1 MRSATCRVVRCAASP
16 PWLPN
21 APAWDAMNPV
31 AKAACHIRKTCVDNV
46 ALIKNQTKFSA
57 AAATRS
63 SSASTLA
70 LVHHVRAAMSTGARC
85 VTRRA
90 LLCVMRAPKCYA
102 TAVASSTS
110 RRMITWDDRR
120 CSVAS
125 AISPGVVVGACRPTR
140 RTMSAVHACV
150 GSNPNCSQSAQVR
163 KVHPTPMCTSAVRN
177 VRAGSPLELD
187 DPSCAQGVRIHFARM
202 IVLLQPC
209 LCPHAEFSQQVG
221 SANLAVHSSSAVDAS
236 RRSHLVLL
244 VELLGGVHNFLF
256 RASKMLPAARQR
268 AADEA

>member
-46 ALIKNQTKFSA
+46 TLIKNQTKFSA

-63 SSASTLA
+63 SSASALA

-90 LLCVMRAPKCYA
+90 LLCVVRAWKWYA
-102 TAVASSTS
+102 TAVASSAS
-110 RRMITWDDRR
+110 WRMITWDDRR
-120 CSVAS
+120 CSAAS
-125 AISPGVVVGACRPTR
+125 VSSLGVVVGACRPTR

-150 GSNPNCSQSAQVR
+150 RRCR

-187 DPSCAQGVRIHFARM
+187 DPSCAQGVHTHFARM
-202 IVLLQPC
+202 IVLLQLC

-236 RRSHLVLL
+236 RRSHLLL
-244 VELLGGVHNFLF
+244 VELLGGVHNLLF

-268 AADEA
+268 AAEEA

>member
-1 MRSATCRVVRCAASP
+1 MT
-16 PWLPN
+16 
-21 APAWDAMNPV
+21 PV
-31 AKAACHIRKTCVDNV
+31 AKAACHIGKTRVDNV
-46 ALIKNQTKFSA
+46 TLNKNQTKFSA

-63 SSASTLA
+63 SSASALA

-120 CSVAS
+120 CSAAS
-125 AISPGVVVGACRPTR
+125 VSSLGVVVGACRPTR

-187 DPSCAQGVRIHFARM
+187 DPSCAQGVRTHFARM

-236 RRSHLVLL
+236 RRSPHLL
-244 VELLGGVHNFLF
+244 ELLGGVHNFLF

>member
-1 MRSATCRVVRCAASP
+1 
-16 PWLPN
+16 
-21 APAWDAMNPV
+21 
-31 AKAACHIRKTCVDNV
+31 
-46 ALIKNQTKFSA
+46 
-57 AAATRS
+57 
-63 SSASTLA
+63 
-70 LVHHVRAAMSTGARC
+70 
-85 VTRRA
+85 
-90 LLCVMRAPKCYA
+90 
-102 TAVASSTS
+102 
-110 RRMITWDDRR
+110 MITWDNRR
-120 CSVAS
+120 CSVGS
-125 AISPGVVVGACRPTR
+125 AISPGVVLGACRPTR

-187 DPSCAQGVRIHFARM
+187 DPSCAQGVHTHFATM
-202 IVLLQPC
+202 IVLLQLR

-236 RRSHLVLL
+236 RRSHLCLL